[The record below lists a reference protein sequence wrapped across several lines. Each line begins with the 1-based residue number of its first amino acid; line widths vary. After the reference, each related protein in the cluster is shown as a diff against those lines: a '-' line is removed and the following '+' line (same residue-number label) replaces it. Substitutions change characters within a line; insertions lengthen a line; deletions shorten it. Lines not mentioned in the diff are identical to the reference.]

1 MSELVDPIRTSP
13 APRPEIILLDLNYT
27 LIAHQQVSRYIRPI
41 EKRVELEQ
49 YRLDLVDALVG
60 YRVFM
65 LTARP
70 ERQKAA
76 TLAAIGRRIPQ
87 LILERAYFNTHD
99 EQPPDAKLRM
109 LTEFV
114 IPLGVDLT
122 TTFAVES
129 NPLTRRMYKANGISA
144 APYSPRLVAR
154 LEAAKTYRK
163 IITEKEE
170 TP

>member
-13 APRPEIILLDLNYT
+13 APRPEVILLDLNFT
-27 LIAHQQVSRYIRPI
+27 LIGNQQESRRVRPI
-41 EKRVELEQ
+41 ERRVEAET
-49 YRLDLVDALVG
+49 YRMDLVDALVG

-70 ERQKAA
+70 ERHKAA
-76 TLAAIGRRIPQ
+76 TLAAIHRRIPQ
-87 LILERAYFNTHD
+87 LVLERAFFNVYD
-99 EQPPDAKLRM
+99 EPPPAAKSRM

-114 IPLGVDLT
+114 IPLGIDPGT
-122 TTFAVES
+122 CFAIES
-129 NPLTRRMYKANGISA
+129 NPLTRRMYKANGIGA

-163 IITEKEE
+163 TITKEE
-170 TP
+170 TS